1 MMDALMLLILLAAP
15 VALFGALCALNAMD
29 GYTTRKGIAL
39 SFLLVAWGWA
49 ALIFAAADY
58 LLHADPHF
66 WPLSLLSGIACLA
79 IGNALMFIANR
90 RRCDCVGCPGRRRVS
105 P

>member
-1 MMDALMLLILLAAP
+1 MMDFLMWLILAGAP
-15 VALFGALCALNAMD
+15 VALFGALCALNVMD
-29 GYTTRKGIAL
+29 GNTARKGVAL

-49 ALIFAAADY
+49 ALIAAAADY

-66 WPLSLLSGIACLA
+66 WPLSLLAGVACLA
-79 IGNALMFIANR
+79 IGNATMFLANR

>member
-1 MMDALMLLILLAAP
+1 MIDFLMILILAGAP

-29 GYTTRKGIAL
+29 GYTTRKAISGA
-39 SFLLVAWGWA
+39 FLLVAWGWA
-49 ALIFAAADY
+49 ALIFAAGDY
-58 LLHADPHF
+58 LLHRDPHF
-66 WPLSLLSGIACLA
+66 WPVALLGGVACLA
-79 IGNALMFIANR
+79 LGNALMFVANR